1 MVNRELRI
9 TKVIKIGTRGM
20 LFIFR
25 ELEGMEA
32 NVYVIN
38 GPKHVFVIDTF
49 LGPKSMDAVKKLMG
63 RALRKKPVVIV
74 NSHYH
79 WDHIWGNCAFPGRLI
94 VAHALCREKI
104 ARIGEKELK
113 AYSAMRQGNVK
124 LILPNCT
131 FTDKMSFADDGIEF
145 FHSPGHSDDSISIY
159 DKKDEV
165 LFVGDNVEK
174 PLPYLYSMDLGQ
186 YEKTLQSCL
195 KIKAKRVIA
204 GHCAHVT
211 NDIIAKNLEYI
222 RAFRTGKTKKYE
234 KGQYRQT
241 HEQNLKVMQMF
252 GNK

>member
-79 WDHIWGNCAFPGRLI
+79 WDHIWGNCAF
-94 VAHALCREKI
+94 
-104 ARIGEKELK
+104 
-113 AYSAMRQGNVK
+113 
-124 LILPNCT
+124 
-131 FTDKMSFADDGIEF
+131 
-145 FHSPGHSDDSISIY
+145 
-159 DKKDEV
+159 
-165 LFVGDNVEK
+165 
-174 PLPYLYSMDLGQ
+174 
-186 YEKTLQSCL
+186 
-195 KIKAKRVIA
+195 
-204 GHCAHVT
+204 
-211 NDIIAKNLEYI
+211 
-222 RAFRTGKTKKYE
+222 RTGKTKKYE